1 MVLWLKVGWTEQAL
15 SVVSLIAT
23 ASKQVW
29 TWYWI
34 HLIVDLIIFPSSPE
48 PPRFDSVCD
57 RGRLSPLEGV
67 LLWKSSLRMSFA
79 LLVFFLVLKQNKS
92 ARASKV

>member
-1 MVLWLKVGWTEQAL
+1 M
-15 SVVSLIAT
+15 
-23 ASKQVW
+23 
-29 TWYWI
+29 
-34 HLIVDLIIFPSSPE
+34 
-48 PPRFDSVCD
+48 R
-57 RGRLSPLEGV
+57 RGRLSQLEGV